1 MVERTTRN
9 PCGTF
14 DPSVLYTEGN
24 VGIVADLF
32 TLQKTSIRLEH
43 DDQRAIHHAHGPN
56 RDSIIRAGDRQSCS
70 QTIHLYAAVLRIRLL
85 NTHTATAMGSSGN
98 AYPRMK
104 SDGESGEANR
114 RIKNEVLR
122 SLAISIPEK
131 RERNDSP
138 KTAIPG
144 VMLWISNRLTGML
157 A

>member
-85 NTHTATAMGSSGN
+85 NTHTATAMTAM
-98 AYPRMK
+98 AY
-104 SDGESGEANR
+104 AATQ
-114 RIKNEVLR
+114 IR
-122 SLAISIPEK
+122 S
-131 RERNDSP
+131 
-138 KTAIPG
+138 PG
-144 VMLWISNRLTGML
+144 MVV
-157 A
+157 